1 MARIQRPI
9 KLLYLV
15 FIDILAP
22 KLQIVPVFD
31 IELFYAPNEL
41 IKLD

>member
-1 MARIQRPI
+1 MALLQRPI

-22 KLQIVPVFD
+22 TLQIAPVFD

-41 IKLD
+41 IKLN